1 MPAHIIPIVEG
12 HGEVEAVPILIRRIA
27 HSLGIFDTK
36 VGKPIRCPRD
46 KVVKEGELE
55 RALELAAK
63 KVQGSGQ
70 ILVLIDAGP
79 DCPAELG
86 PRLEARARR
95 ARGDIPSA
103 VVLAKKEFEAWFLAS
118 LGSLKP
124 DATPPADV
132 ENIQGAKE
140 RLSSLIG
147 LPYSETADQPAFT
160 AQFDMNSARVNS
172 PSFDKCW
179 RAVESLL
186 EAEYGR

>member
-12 HGEVEAVPILIRRIA
+12 HGEVEAVPILLRRIA
-27 HSLGIFDTK
+27 ESLGIFDAK

-63 KVQGSGQ
+63 KVEGRGQ
-70 ILVLIDAGP
+70 VLVLIDAGS

-86 PRLEARARR
+86 PTLERRAKR
-95 ARGDIPSA
+95 ARGDIPSV

-118 LGSLKP
+118 VTSLRP
-124 DATPPADV
+124 DATPPPDV
-132 ENIQGAKE
+132 EGIQGAKE
-140 RLSSLIG
+140 RLSLLIG
-147 LPYSETADQPAFT
+147 LPYSETADQPAFA
-160 AQFDMNSARVNS
+160 AQFDMDSARCNS

-186 EAEYGR
+186 AAEHGR